1 MRASDEHKEGKLSR
15 GPYQLFDVVGSVE
28 TRSTTQSNLSTLV
41 SIGGV

>member
-1 MRASDEHKEGKLSR
+1 MRASDEHSGEAQPR
-15 GPYQLFDVVGSVE
+15 PYQLFDVVGSVE